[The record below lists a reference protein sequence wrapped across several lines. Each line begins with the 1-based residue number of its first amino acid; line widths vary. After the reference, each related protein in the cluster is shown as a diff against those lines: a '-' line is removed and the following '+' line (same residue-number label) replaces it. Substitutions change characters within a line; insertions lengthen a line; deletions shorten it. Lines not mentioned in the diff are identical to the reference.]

1 MGGGRRAR
9 ARRGG
14 AVAAALGAL
23 GALGALAAARG
34 EGHGFATPD
43 GYAELPDAETCEV
56 GCQSLRMS
64 GKELLEWWREQ
75 PEGGKPWYEIANP
88 LQKMADDLGSTH
100 FEEEWAQVADLILKH
115 LADLENK
122 VEADHERQTGVPAA
136 EAPREDKLQRLISA
150 YFEEAP
156 LEYNGDILPGLE
168 EEDHYHYLKARHVN
182 QYHKMTGFLQWPHYD
197 WRPVP
202 REPRESVCKWDSVPV
217 MYISLAA
224 RADRRAALAANM
236 PDVPYSIV
244 DAVLGSQIDLSEVG
258 IYQDFKL
265 EEDDLK
271 LGLVPGLLMHFDG
284 MPHPYLELYWNRDVL
299 AGEVGLVLSLKRVFE
314 RALGEGRDMVL
325 VLEDDHVVDPRPYCW
340 FLNELAD
347 LNASSIEWDFILLE
361 SFNWFGDDAAN
372 LPEGLSPLFTR
383 VSIAHNTHAILW
395 SAQGIRRVI
404 ESGFFED
411 CVMPVDEYL
420 SYMTNPGRHTR
431 GPDDFHNCLGE
442 GVAPERFLALR
453 WRGPRLVRTLDTA
466 QVSSIDA
473 KPDSEL

>member
-1 MGGGRRAR
+1 M
-9 ARRGG
+9 
-14 AVAAALGAL
+14 
-23 GALGALAAARG
+23 ARG
-34 EGHGFATPD
+34 EGHGFSTPD

-64 GKELLEWWREQ
+64 GKELLERWRAQ
-75 PEGGKPWYEIANP
+75 PEGGKAWYDIANP

-100 FEEEWAQVADLILKH
+100 SEDEWWQVADLILKH
-115 LADLENK
+115 LANLEND
-122 VEADHERQTGVPAA
+122 VEEDHERQTGIAAA
-136 EAPREDKLQRLISA
+136 EAPRQDKRERLIEA
-150 YFEEAP
+150 YMEGAP
-156 LEYNGDILPGLE
+156 LEYNGDILPGLAP
-168 EEDHYHYLKARHVN
+168 DQDPHYLKARHVN

-202 REPRESVCKWDSVPV
+202 KMPREGDCKWDFVPA

-224 RADRRAALAANM
+224 RDDRRAALAANM
-236 PDVPYSIV
+236 PDVPYSVV
-244 DAVLGSQIDLSEVG
+244 DAVQGSQVDLSEVG
-258 IYQDFKL
+258 IYQDYKL
-265 EEDDLK
+265 EEDDPK
-271 LGLVPGLLMHFDG
+271 LSLVPGLLMPFIG
-284 MPHPYLELYWNRDVL
+284 MPHPYLEHYWARDVS

-314 RALGEGRDMVL
+314 RALDEGRDMVL
-325 VLEDDHVVDPRPYCW
+325 VLEDDHVVEPRPYCW

-383 VSIAHNTHAILW
+383 VSVAHNTHAVLW
-395 SAQGIRRVI
+395 SAKGVRRVI

-411 CVMPVDEYL
+411 CVMPLDEYL
-420 SYMTNPGRHTR
+420 SYMSNPGRHSR

-442 GVAPERFLALR
+442 GAAPERLLALR

-466 QVSSIDA
+466 KVSSIESSH
-473 KPDSEL
+473 DSEL